1 MKRKHLSL
9 LFAALCFC
17 HQPYSLQAG
26 ELDKWLEGS
35 EMSKPCTW
43 WHWLDCNVTK
53 SGITADL
60 EAMQRAGYH
69 EAQIFN
75 GAMGFPEGEAKYLSE
90 YWLDC
95 MKWAAQEA
103 QRLGMT
109 LCFHNSPGWSS
120 SGGKWMTVE
129 NSMQRVTWSETTLES
144 NGKETKIQLPE
155 PKKVRNYYEDIIVLA
170 FPTPTSEARIPLFQL
185 KSLGT
190 NSAPSQVLP
199 SDPRLPQEAIVSKE
213 NVQDISA
220 YMSADGTLTWKAPKG
235 KWTILRMGHT
245 TTGKESH
252 PTSPATGGGL
262 ECDKLSRKAMD
273 AYWEGGVQPV
283 LDYLGPLAG
292 TVLNNALID
301 SYEVGCGNWTDG
313 FLKEFQQRR
322 NYDALPY
329 LPILAGYAVQGGL
342 ESERF
347 LWDWRKTVGQLMAE
361 NYFGYFGELCHKH
374 GLMFSTEPY
383 SGPFDDL
390 EVGSTADIVM
400 GEFWVGMG
408 NMMSSTKIASSIAHM
423 RGSAIVGAEA
433 FTAPDNLAGWDGSP
447 ARIKVLCDHA
457 WCEGITHFI
466 YHTFAHQPYDIGPG
480 FSLGGY
486 GSQMNRLSTVWEPAK
501 AFQEYVKRSQYLL
514 QQGRFVGDILL
525 YNGETSPNDG
535 TYRVDIPE
543 MGLDYDEISTAT
555 LAALR
560 VKNGKIVTSSGGEYR
575 LLVLPK
581 GEYMTPQTLAII
593 ERLANEGAAIIGPR
607 PSASPSLE
615 GYPQCDEEVRH
626 LATRLWDKGLI
637 KDEGIATAVKR
648 IGISPDFSTPQ
659 GLMGLSYIH
668 RTSPEGE
675 IYFVTNKLNQH
686 VRPLCTFRVDGMT
699 PERWD
704 TEKGTKEQLA
714 WTSMNQGNTTLFLDL
729 EPEQS
734 CFVIFRPSSE
744 KGIGIVQQ
752 NQTLVGNSVQ
762 ALPQLEIKNA
772 HYGHFL
778 PLGVADVTDKVVSL
792 LKDST
797 LHFAGSNN
805 LFGDPC
811 FGKVKSMKVFFIRN
825 GKEESVQGPENYTI
839 HETSIE
845 RVTRAFYGDVS
856 PEMNDPRPQKG
867 IDVKDIIQGKLD
879 KGTFCI
885 PVDDSLVP
893 QNALPKD
900 NLSRSLRIEYSLG
913 DKNIQNIDIPT
924 GAFVDFTDFGTA
936 PKLSINNGQ
945 LQWTTAQEGEICLET
960 TEGKK
965 LTAKAK
971 NIPESIELNE
981 NWDVLF
987 IDPYKKEFSAQMP
1000 TLASLSE
1007 NQDEKIRYF
1016 SGTAVYRKQVD
1027 IPAKLLQK
1035 DICLKLDLGMVGV
1048 IAEVVVNGTPADTLW
1063 KAPFSMEIG
1072 PLLHKGKN
1080 ELEIRVTN
1088 TWRNRLIGD
1097 EHYPQD
1103 VPMRGSTPAKFPD
1116 WLKGKGERQSQRSTF
1131 CTYQHW
1137 NAQSPLQEAG
1147 LIGPVVLKPYK
1158 RIILK

>member
-1 MKRKHLSL
+1 MKRTYTSIL
-9 LFAALCFC
+9 LTALCFC
-17 HQPYSLQAG
+17 HSPHVLQAG

-75 GAMGFPEGEAKYLSE
+75 GAMGYPEGEAKYLSE

-129 NSMQRVTWSETTLES
+129 NSMQRITWSETTLES
-144 NGKETKIQLPE
+144 TGKEVKVQLPE
-155 PKKVRNYYEDIIVLA
+155 PKKVRNYYQDITVLA
-170 FPTPTSEARIPLFQL
+170 FPTPESDARILQYQL

-190 NSAPSQVLP
+190 NNAPSQVMPTDPKLP
-199 SDPRLPQEAIVSKE
+199 LEAIVQKE
-213 NVQDISA
+213 NVLDISS

-252 PTSPATGGGL
+252 PTSPAVGGGL
-262 ECDKLSRKAMD
+262 ECDKMSRKAMD
-273 AYWEGGVQPV
+273 AYWAGGVQPV

-313 FLKEFQQRR
+313 FLEEFQQRR
-322 NYDALPY
+322 HYEALPY
-329 LPILAGYAVQGGL
+329 LPVIAGYAVQGGM

-347 LWDWRKTVGQLMAE
+347 LWDWRKTIGQLMAE
-361 NYFGYFGELCHKH
+361 NYFGYFGELCHQH

-400 GEFWVGMG
+400 GEFWVGPG
-408 NMMSSTKIASSIAHM
+408 RMMSSTKVASSIAHV
-423 RGSAIVGAEA
+423 RGSSIVGAEA
-433 FTAPDNLAGWDGSP
+433 FTASEEWAGWDGSP
-447 ARIKVLCDHA
+447 ARIKTLCDHA
-457 WCEGITHFI
+457 WCEGITHYI
-466 YHTFAHQPYDIGPG
+466 YHTFVHQPYDIGPG
-480 FSLGGY
+480 FTLGRY
-486 GSQMNRLSTVWEPAK
+486 GSHMNRLSTVWEPAK
-501 AFQEYVKRSQYLL
+501 AFQEYVKRSQFLL
-514 QQGRFVGDILL
+514 QQGRFVGDILI

-535 TYRVDIPE
+535 IYRVDIPQ
-543 MGLDYDEISTAT
+543 MGYDYDEISTAT

-560 VKNGKIVTSSGGEYR
+560 VANGKIVTPSGGEYR

-581 GEYMTPQTLAII
+581 VEFMTPQTLAII
-593 ERLANEGAAIIGPR
+593 EQLANEGAAIIGPR

-615 GYPQCDEEVRH
+615 GYPQCDNEVQH
-626 LATRLWDKGLI
+626 LASRLWDKGLI
-637 KDEGIATAVKR
+637 RNEGIATALKR
-648 IGISPDFSTPQ
+648 IGIAPDFSTPQ
-659 GLMGLSYIH
+659 GLIGLDFIH
-668 RTSPEGE
+668 RTTPEGE
-675 IYFVTNKLNQH
+675 IYFVSNQLNQH
-686 VRPLCTFRVDGMT
+686 VRPLCTFRVQGMI

-714 WTSMNQGNTTLFLDL
+714 WTSMGEGKTSLYLDL

-734 CFVIFRPSSE
+734 CFVIFRPSDE
-744 KGIGIVQQ
+744 KGTGIVSQEE
-752 NQTLVGNSVQ
+752 TLVGHTVQ
-762 ALPQLEIKNA
+762 AHPNLEIKKA
-772 HYGHFL
+772 SYGHFL
-778 PLGVADVTDKVVSL
+778 PLGVADVTEKVAAL

-797 LHFAGSNN
+797 LNFAGSNS

-811 FGKVKSMKVFFIRN
+811 FGKVKSMKVYFLRN

-839 HETSIE
+839 HETGIE
-845 RVTRAFYGDVS
+845 QVTSAFYGDIS
-856 PEMNDPRPQKG
+856 LDMDKPTPENS
-867 IDVKDIIQGKLD
+867 IDVKNRILNMLEQG
-879 KGTFCI
+879 TYCI
-885 PVDDSLVP
+885 SVDDLVP
-893 QNALPKD
+893 ESATLKD
-900 NLSRSLRIEYSLG
+900 GPSCALRIAYTLDGKKTLEF
-913 DKNIQNIDIPT
+913 DIPN
-924 GAFVDFTDFGTA
+924 GGFIDFTDFETS
-936 PKLSINNGQ
+936 PRLHMNNGC
-945 LQWTTAQEGEICLET
+945 LQWTTAQEGEIHVET
-960 TEGKK
+960 TDGKRLK
-965 LTAKAK
+965 AKAK
-971 NIPESIELNE
+971 NIPEGVELNE

-1000 TLASLSE
+1000 VLASLSE

-1027 IPAKLLQK
+1027 VPSELLQK
-1035 DICLKLDLGMVGV
+1035 DICLQLDLGMVGV
-1048 IAEVVVNGTPADTLW
+1048 IAEVIVNGTPVDTLW
-1063 KAPFSMEIG
+1063 KAPFRMEVG
-1072 PLLHKGKN
+1072 QLLHKGKN
-1080 ELEIRVTN
+1080 DLEIRVSN

-1097 EHYPQD
+1097 EQYPQD
-1103 VPMRGSTPAKFPD
+1103 VQMRGKTSAQFPD
-1116 WLKGKGERQSQRSTF
+1116 WLKGQGERQSQRSTF
-1131 CTYQHW
+1131 YTFQHW
-1137 NAQSPLQEAG
+1137 KADSPLQESG
-1147 LIGPVVLKPYK
+1147 LIGPVILKPYK
-1158 RIILK
+1158 RILLK